1 MMLCSEYFNNKDNDS
16 RNDFTELSFLKYATD
31 EIPLLTNDILSET
44 RPVMQRIIRNKYPE
58 IERINVEEENAAIEK
73 IHI

>member
-1 MMLCSEYFNNKDNDS
+1 MLCSEYFNNKDNDS